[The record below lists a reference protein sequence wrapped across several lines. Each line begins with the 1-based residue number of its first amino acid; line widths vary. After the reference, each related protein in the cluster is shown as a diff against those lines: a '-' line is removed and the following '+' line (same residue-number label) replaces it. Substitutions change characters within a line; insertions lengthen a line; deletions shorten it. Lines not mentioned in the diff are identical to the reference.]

1 VKGSL
6 RRTLAIRFAA
16 TMAAGLV
23 LATGAFYW
31 SASRALQEPV
41 SPAVLRFDLPL
52 VLIAIIFAGTA
63 ATMIGAWHFTS
74 SAVRPVTEITAQAT
88 RIEAGTLNQR
98 ILAHA
103 ETEEYE
109 GLVAVLNRMLERL
122 ERGFAAQR
130 RLTADVSH
138 ELRTPLTAMRGAI
151 EVALRAPRSQR
162 EYEQVLRGELEEIDR
177 LTELSEDLLLITRA
191 EARVVAPHRVA
202 VDLQQLLEESLD
214 ALHCRFEQRG
224 LQVERALHAS
234 GPASVD
240 PGLALRVMEHL
251 LDNAVRYTPEGG
263 TVRIALDRLEA
274 GGVRFAV
281 ENTGPG
287 IPAADLPHLFE
298 PFYRADAA
306 RTRSQNGGTGLGL
319 ALVAAIARL
328 HGGEARVTS
337 VPGQTTRFEV
347 DLPEPPHSDGG

>member
-1 VKGSL
+1 MTRSL

-16 TMAAGLV
+16 TMAVGLI

-31 SASRALQEPV
+31 SASRALQESV
-41 SPAVLRFDLPL
+41 SAAALRFDLLL
-52 VLIAIIFAGTA
+52 VLVAIVVAGTA
-63 ATMIGAWHFTS
+63 ATLMGAWHFTS
-74 SAVRPVTEITAQAT
+74 SAVRPVSEITAQAT

-138 ELRTPLTAMRGAI
+138 ELRTPLTAMRGQI

-162 EYEQVLRGELEEIDR
+162 EYEKVLRGELEEIDR
-177 LTELSEDLLLITRA
+177 LTELSEDLLFITRA
-191 EARVVAPHRVA
+191 EALLISPARVPTDVARLA
-202 VDLQQLLEESLD
+202 GECLDILRRNLEE
-214 ALHCRFEQRG
+214 RG
-224 LQVERALHAS
+224 LTVHATLQP
-234 GPASVD
+234 GHLASVD
-240 PGLALRVMEHL
+240 PALARRVIAHL
-251 LDNAVRYTPEGG
+251 LDNASRYTPVGG
-263 TVRIALDRLEA
+263 AICVRVEPLGWRP
-274 GGVRFAV
+274 GVRFVV

-287 IPAADLPHLFE
+287 IPGADLPHLFE
-298 PFYRADAA
+298 PFYRADRA
-306 RTRSQNGGTGLGL
+306 RTRSDDGGTGLGL

-328 HGGEARVTS
+328 HGGEARASS
-337 VPGQTTRFEV
+337 VPGQRTRFEV
-347 DLPEPPHSDGG
+347 DFPDPPTS